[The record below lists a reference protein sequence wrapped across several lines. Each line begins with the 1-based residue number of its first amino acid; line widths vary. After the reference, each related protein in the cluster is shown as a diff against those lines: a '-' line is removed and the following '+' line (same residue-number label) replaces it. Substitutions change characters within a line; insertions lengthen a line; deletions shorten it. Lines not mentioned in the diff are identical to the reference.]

1 MAFSKEIADEVMA
14 MPLDKVHSALRN
26 YGYGTSAD
34 CFCTPQAS
42 RLALFHRL
50 RIETFPTDPAGGEGQ
65 TKHHFLQVAKANR

>member
-1 MAFSKEIADEVMA
+1 MAFSKDIADEVVA

-34 CFCTPQAS
+34 CFRTAQAS

-50 RIETFPTDPAGGEGQ
+50 RIERMPTDPPGGEGR
-65 TKHHFLQVAKANR
+65 TEHHALAVMRAT